1 MAWTDEQ
8 IEELRAE
15 CFANDIKYDLAA
27 MQDWD
32 EEKIREFFEN
42 GGAEEAPPAPE
53 VELTKDIWTYMPPE
67 VKYKTNGSVVMITLN
82 RPDAK
87 NAIDAGMTEGLM
99 IAIERIKATP
109 SIRIVF
115 LTGAGPMFCAGGDPK
130 GFQAAAKM
138 AEDAKTSGGEDMN
151 KSSSMDFAHMLR
163 DLANLDAYVVGL
175 ANGTAMGGGFG
186 LLSCCD
192 CVVAKKTAMFALSEV
207 KLGVIPATIS
217 PYVVEKIGVANSRR
231 LFMTGEAI
239 TSEQATKIN
248 LVQVLVDDEK
258 GLETEAKRIC
268 KVMTLAA
275 PEAVKASKRLVQ
287 SVKNKVIDETV
298 MAYTAGQLAMVRAGE
313 EAVSGMAA
321 VQAGTKP
328 VWASKELTL
337 PTD

>member
-1 MAWTDEQ
+1 
-8 IEELRAE
+8 
-15 CFANDIKYDLAA
+15 
-27 MQDWD
+27 
-32 EEKIREFFEN
+32 
-42 GGAEEAPPAPE
+42 
-53 VELTKDIWTYMPPE
+53 
-67 VKYKTNGSVVMITLN
+67 
-82 RPDAK
+82 
-87 NAIDAGMTEGLM
+87 
-99 IAIERIKATP
+99 
-109 SIRIVF
+109 
-115 LTGAGPMFCAGGDPK
+115 
-130 GFQAAAKM
+130 
-138 AEDAKTSGGEDMN
+138 
-151 KSSSMDFAHMLR
+151 
-163 DLANLDAYVVGL
+163 
-175 ANGTAMGGGFG
+175 
-186 LLSCCD
+186 
-192 CVVAKKTAMFALSEV
+192 
-207 KLGVIPATIS
+207 
-217 PYVVEKIGVANSRR
+217 
-231 LFMTGEAI
+231 MTGEAI